1 MKTIFCAIHGYTHW
15 EKSLIDI
22 INTVEFQR
30 LKRIKQ
36 LAAVHHVY
44 PCATHTR
51 FEHSIGVGHLA
62 EQCCKMLLKHQPYL
76 KGVANAV
83 HMERVYGRHMVHPGA
98 LPLRG
103 RRDNLVV
110 CLWLQG
116 GPLCGEL
123 PSCRAL
129 HRRSSRH
136 RVRLDHQKATHG

>member
-62 EQCCKMLLKHQPYL
+62 EQCCKMLLKHQPHIKLDPFVL
-76 KGVANAV
+76 KLAGLC
-83 HMERVYGRHMVHPGA
+83 HDLGH
-98 LPLRG
+98 
-103 RRDNLVV
+103 
-110 CLWLQG
+110 
-116 GPLCGEL
+116 GPL
-123 PSCRAL
+123 SHAFD
-129 HRRSSRH
+129 
-136 RVRLDHQKATHG
+136 VF